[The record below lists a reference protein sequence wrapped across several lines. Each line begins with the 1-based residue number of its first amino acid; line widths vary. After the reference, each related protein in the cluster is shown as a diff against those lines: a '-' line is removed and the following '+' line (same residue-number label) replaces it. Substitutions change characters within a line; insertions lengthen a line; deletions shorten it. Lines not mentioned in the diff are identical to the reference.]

1 MPMNRKLYPKNW
13 ESIALEIKEAADW
26 HCQECQRPC
35 KRPSQSW
42 DEFAEQL
49 NGNAVHFG
57 EDKWWSE
64 LFEYEEELGCELP
77 KYRRFVLTVAHLD
90 HDPSNCDRN
99 NLKALCSV
107 CHLRY
112 DATEHAK
119 KAASTRFRKKQQ
131 QLENSGQLKLF
142 GN

>member
-13 ESIALEIKEAADW
+13 ESIALQIKEAADW

-42 DEFAEQL
+42 DEFTEEL
-49 NGNAVHFG
+49 YGNAVHFG
-57 EDKWWSE
+57 GLKWYID
-64 LFEYEEELGCELP
+64 LFDDYDPDDDP

-90 HDPSNCDRN
+90 HNPANCNRN

-112 DATEHAK
+112 DAKEHAK

-131 QLENSGQLKLF
+131 QLEIDGQLNLF
-142 GN
+142 GS